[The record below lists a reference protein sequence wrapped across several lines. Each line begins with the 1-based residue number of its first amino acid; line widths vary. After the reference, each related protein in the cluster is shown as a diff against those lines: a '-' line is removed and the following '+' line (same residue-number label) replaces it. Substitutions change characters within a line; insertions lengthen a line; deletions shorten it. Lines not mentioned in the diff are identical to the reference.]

1 MSKSETL
8 RNPFWED
15 FRFKVQM
22 LIERPKNKGVL
33 SEEEAQQLQADLALH
48 DYGRPEEGMQLRWYW
63 AIDRENGRVVACR
76 YTLFGPPVLLAIADM
91 AALLV
96 RNKTLE
102 EIEKINYKSLEY
114 FLRDNPVDPA
124 LPPERRFALT
134 FVLRSL
140 ASAVAAQRGERPEAS
155 PLVCECAGID
165 KATVEAVIRDFDLQ
179 SVEEITD
186 YTRAGAF
193 CKECIAPGL
202 SPKPREYTLSDL
214 LKATRQE
221 MEEERSTQSSVPEK
235 PFKEMSLDEKR
246 AAITA
251 VIDRYIRDM
260 LVMDGGDMEILD
272 VKENGEHTDL
282 YIRYLGACSGC
293 ASASTGT
300 LFAIEGILKQK
311 LDPNLRVLPL

>member
-1 MSKSETL
+1 MSKSEIL
-8 RNPFWED
+8 RNPFWEEYKY
-15 FRFKVQM
+15 KVQM
-22 LIERPKNKGVL
+22 LIDRPKNKGTL
-33 SEEEAQQLQADLALH
+33 SEEETEQLQADLAVC
-48 DYGRPEEGMQLRWYW
+48 DYGKPEEGMQLRWYW
-63 AIDRENGRVVACR
+63 AVDRENGRVTACR
-76 YTLFGPPVLLAIADM
+76 YTLFGPPVLLAVADM

-96 RNKTLE
+96 RNKSPE

-114 FLRDNPVDPA
+114 FLRDNPADPA
-124 LPPERRFALT
+124 LPKEHRFAIT

-140 ASAVAAQRGERPEAS
+140 ASAVAARRGDAPEES
-155 PLVCECAGID
+155 PMICECAGVD
-165 KATVEAVIRDFDLQ
+165 KATIEQAIRDFDIQ
-179 SVEEITD
+179 SVEEITET
-186 YTRAGAF
+186 TRAGAF
-193 CKECIAPGL
+193 CGECVDAA
-202 SPKPREYTLSDL
+202 SSRSPREYTLEGI
-214 LKATRQE
+214 LKETRQK
-221 MEEERSTQSSVPEK
+221 MEEEGNSISDVPEK
-235 PFKEMSLDEKR
+235 PFKEMSVEEKKM
-246 AAITA
+246 AINA